1 MGFIYSTTNLITAAT
16 LHSVSTENTIYVK
29 ENLYDLRPS
38 KPFYFT
44 AKAAQWV
51 KLNFAAGAQRATLA
65 CVFNHNFTNAADC
78 HIQANA
84 ADAWGAPTF
93 DQHLNWRDLDF
104 YGLFDQT
111 FAWWRLLLSDAANPY
126 NPRIGEFFLGQWARF
141 ANAHVQPGREDG
153 PTFFASEQQTTYGQD
168 WDVYLSE
175 GQIFK
180 IRLKNINNPATIDDL
195 HTFLR
200 AISGPAGRFVFIPDD
215 AQPHVYY
222 CKVVGSPSATR
233 LVYGEHEL
241 REWTMDIKVLTRGIT
256 IL

>member
-1 MGFIYSTTNLITAAT
+1 MT
-16 LHSVSTENTIYVK
+16 LDSVSTENTIYVK
-29 ENLYDLRPS
+29 ENLYDFRPS

-51 KLNFAAGAQRATLA
+51 KLFFAAGVQRATLA
-65 CVFNHNFTNAADC
+65 CVFNHNFTNASDC
-78 HIQANA
+78 HITGNNTGIWPGTDVGHINYRQ
-84 ADAWGAPTF
+84 
-93 DQHLNWRDLDF
+93 LDE
-104 YGLFDQT
+104 YLLFDQT
-111 FAWWRLLLSDAANPY
+111 YSYWWLTLTDAGNSY

-141 ANAHVQPGREDG
+141 AHAHVQPGREDG

-175 GQIFK
+175 GQTFK
-180 IRLKNINNPATIDDL
+180 IKLKNINDPAVIDDL

-222 CKVVGSPSATR
+222 CKVVGSPPATR

-241 REWTMDIKVLTRGIT
+241 REWSMDFKVLTRGIT
-256 IL
+256 VL